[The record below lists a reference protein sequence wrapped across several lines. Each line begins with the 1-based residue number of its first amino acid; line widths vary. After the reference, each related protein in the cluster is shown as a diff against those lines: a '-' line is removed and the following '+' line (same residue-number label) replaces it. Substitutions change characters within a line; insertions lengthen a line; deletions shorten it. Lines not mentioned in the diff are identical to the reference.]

1 MSTLPKPAGMTGAEA
16 RAILRSVL
24 RHHPDAAS
32 VTHGRMINS
41 LTVAELHLCLNTLGV
56 NVANVLAQ
64 VPASAVATQPD
75 DARPEDET
83 QPDDAQPDPIET
95 ELAAIRGLVVSGGF
109 GALDDRLRSLL
120 IAANKPPVTI
130 EVPAPVAG
138 APSDIPQ
145 AKQTGATVTWG
156 SVFGVTG
163 ALASRTVHLWDGA
176 HPDTPKVNSRYQW
189 PQPQTSVALA
199 MLARQRN
206 VLAFGPAGTGKTE
219 FACQLAARLGR
230 PFALVSCDSGTDAA
244 TLVGMTVPGKD
255 GGVTWQDGQLTRAIQ
270 TPGCVICI
278 DEPSVARP
286 GALFVLQNVLAN
298 RVLYIAE
305 TGRRVPVAPGCLF
318 VACDNTAGLGGGA
331 RRGYTDTNRLNG
343 AFLDRFA
350 ARVAF
355 NWLPAADEAR
365 VLVSYTGCTLALA
378 TLLVGAATTTRAAA
392 DAQDLT
398 AGIGLRRLF
407 AWAELLSDG
416 IDPETAFVSAVLN
429 AAPEAD
435 HETLRQQCALTID
448 ENTVARA
455 LAGHAPTTTT
465 EGSN

>member
-1 MSTLPKPAGMTGAEA
+1 MLPKPAGMSGAEA
-16 RAILRSVL
+16 RAILRSAV
-24 RHHPDAAS
+24 RSHPNAAS
-32 VTHGRMINS
+32 VTHGRMVNS

-56 NVANVLAQ
+56 DVARLLAHPGQ
-64 VPASAVATQPD
+64 APATIETLTIMPD
-75 DARPEDET
+75 DDDDTARPEDDA
-83 QPDDAQPDPIET
+83 QPEDAQPDPIET

-120 IAANKPPVTI
+120 IAANKPPVTVTI

-163 ALASRTVHLWDGA
+163 ALASRTVHMWDGA

-286 GALFVLQNVLAN
+286 GALFVLQNILAN
-298 RVLYIAE
+298 RVLFIAE
-305 TGRRVPVAPGCLF
+305 TGRRVPVAPGVL
-318 VACDNTAGLGGGA
+318 VHRLRQHRRLGRRGAAGLHRHEPPQRGFPRQVRGARGLQLAA
-331 RRGYTDTNRLNG
+331 RRGRG
-343 AFLDRFA
+343 AR
-350 ARVAF
+350 
-355 NWLPAADEAR
+355 AR
-365 VLVSYTGCTLALA
+365 VLHRLH
-378 TLLVGAATTTRAAA
+378 TRPWPRC
-392 DAQDLT
+392 L
-398 AGIGLRRLF
+398 
-407 AWAELLSDG
+407 WAPPPRPG
-416 IDPETAFVSAVLN
+416 P
-429 AAPEAD
+429 PP
-435 HETLRQQCALTID
+435 TLRTSRQASAFAPVRLG
-448 ENTVARA
+448 RA
-455 LAGHAPTTTT
+455 SERRHRPGDRVCERRAQRGAGSRP
-465 EGSN
+465 